1 MFLLVVFTAIYVPL
15 RIALI
20 DQVTSTVLGFELAI
34 DSIFFIDVLLTFFTA
49 IEIENGLETNKW
61 MIALIYL
68 RTWFFIDLFS
78 W

>member
-20 DQVTSTVLGFELAI
+20 DQVTSNVLGFELAI

-49 IEIENGLETNKW
+49 IEIENGLETNK
-61 MIALIYL
+61 
-68 RTWFFIDLFS
+68 
-78 W
+78 